1 MPSTPVVL
9 LHDAAVDEY
18 MVTVLLTVMPNI
30 ELRGIV
36 IVNADCIAE
45 PAMDAASQLQQFL
58 GREDIPLAL

>member
-1 MPSTPVVL
+1 
-9 LHDAAVDEY
+9 